1 MSQRQLASVLF
12 TVLGVFIIV
21 TRVPYIVAGAVY
33 LVSSDASSEQGLAPQ
48 FASLALVLL
57 SVLLGGALVL
67 FRDRLADRLFPAG
80 PSFGGPEFQAV
91 GLSVL
96 GCYFVIDG
104 IGGLVRS
111 LPFGRAEWAAIA
123 RVVLGAALFL
133 GARALSRLWSLARTA
148 DTQPEAPR
156 DTDKDT

>member
-12 TVLGVFIIV
+12 TVLGVFIIA
-21 TRVPYIVAGAVY
+21 TRIPYIVAGAVY
-33 LVSSDASSEQGLAPQ
+33 LLSSNASSERGLAPQ
-48 FASLALVLL
+48 FASLALLLL

-67 FRDRLADRLFPAG
+67 FRDRWADRLFPAG
-80 PSFGGPEFQAV
+80 PSFGGPELQAV

-104 IGGLVRS
+104 IAGLVRS
-111 LPFGRAEWAAIA
+111 VPFGQLEWAAIA

-133 GARALSRLWSLARTA
+133 GARGLSRLWSLARTA
-148 DTQPEAPR
+148 GTPPEAPR
-156 DTDKDT
+156 YTDKNT